1 MVVVAMTVV
10 IILLGSV
17 DKLLVWATS
26 IINIAVVVEVLA
38 IGVLADVEIIVLGV
52 IVIVLKFVLPVT
64 YSVDVSSGVDIDL
77 FMDALVSVMIGVLTG
92 IGIEV
97 LAAMGVNTFAAITLL
112 KCPMGTPLEEF
123 SL

>member
-1 MVVVAMTVV
+1 MVVEA
-10 IILLGSV
+10 
-17 DKLLVWATS
+17 
-26 IINIAVVVEVLA
+26 LA
-38 IGVLADVEIIVLGV
+38 IDVLADVEIIALGV

-77 FMDALVSVMIGVLTG
+77 FMDALVGVMIGVLTG

>member
-1 MVVVAMTVV
+1 MVVAAMTVV

-38 IGVLADVEIIVLGV
+38 IGVLADVGIIVVG
-52 IVIVLKFVLPVT
+52 VLKSVLPVT
-64 YSVDVSSGVDIDL
+64 YSVDVSSDVDIDL
-77 FMDALVSVMIGVLTG
+77 FMDALVGVMIGVLPG